1 MVTEFLDFH
10 ELVGN
15 AAKGVGDADAV
26 VEAGVRV
33 GGFGVGRQEELAEMS
48 GSDLK
53 AGGGQVNVV
62 VVGQDVEDG
71 FFANAVG
78 SEAFLVQE
86 PILVAALVPVGDV
99 ASGDG
104 VAELSQGGDDFL
116 VSDTVFEHVVDE
128 VALGFGE
135 RGDFAVTATIRVR
148 SGIGLS

>member
-1 MVTEFLDFH
+1 MVAELLDLH
-10 ELVGN
+10 ELVGD
-15 AAKGVGDADAV
+15 AAKGVGDADVV

-33 GGFGVGRQEELAEMS
+33 GGLGMSGQEELAEM
-48 GSDLK
+48 
-53 AGGGQVNVV
+53 GGGDLEAGRREVDVV

-104 VAELSQGGDDFL
+104 VAELSQGGDDFF
-116 VSDTVFEHVVDE
+116 VGDTVFEHAVDE
-128 VALGFGE
+128 VAVGFGE
-135 RGDFAVTATIRVR
+135 GGDFAVTTAI
-148 SGIGLS
+148 